1 MLHVNMFDFCF
12 CPVTCRVDCF
22 YRSLVRDNWA
32 IRAILEYWFS
42 GCCNKTC
49 PECFSFRILCK
60 SMSCSV
66 RNVEYMCFSYT
77 NGCAFFCII
86 VWRNRPIDPGLRAYD
101 HLFTKIIPLTLL
113 RQNKFG
119 SPSGFTRILHRT
131 TMSQICV
138 YDRFALGHQ
147 ISHTDVESLY
157 KKDEIYYTIRT
168 NLSANHFYRVWMR
181 RPTVVGLVNMQVL
194 SHKSL

>member
-22 YRSLVRDNWA
+22 NRSLVRDNWA

-66 RNVEYMCFSYT
+66 RNVEYMCSSYT
-77 NGCAFFCII
+77 NGCTLFCMIAYHLLGRRWFFLYRCTMYRFLKELQVMMWSRRKANMHFSSNVVCLYI
-86 VWRNRPIDPGLRAYD
+86 
-101 HLFTKIIPLTLL
+101 LL
-113 RQNKFG
+113 
-119 SPSGFTRILHRT
+119 
-131 TMSQICV
+131 
-138 YDRFALGHQ
+138 
-147 ISHTDVESLY
+147 
-157 KKDEIYYTIRT
+157 
-168 NLSANHFYRVWMR
+168 
-181 RPTVVGLVNMQVL
+181 
-194 SHKSL
+194 